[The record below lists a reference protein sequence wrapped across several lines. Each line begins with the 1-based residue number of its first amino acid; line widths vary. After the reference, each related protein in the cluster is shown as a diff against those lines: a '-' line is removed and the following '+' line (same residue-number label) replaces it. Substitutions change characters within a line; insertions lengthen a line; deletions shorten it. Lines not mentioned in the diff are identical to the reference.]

1 MYESFCFSRAFL
13 RIRKL
18 KCEAAHQEQD
28 VEEGETLENVGE
40 AWLQVHLLLGEDKN
54 TEDVP

>member
-1 MYESFCFSRAFL
+1 M
-13 RIRKL
+13 RKL

-28 VEEGETLENVGE
+28 VEERETLEDVGE

-54 TEDVP
+54 TEDVT

>member
-1 MYESFCFSRAFL
+1 M
-13 RIRKL
+13 RKL

-28 VEEGETLENVGE
+28 IEKGETLEDVGE